1 MWEGFKDADAKDN
14 FPALGMGMG
23 KVKGKGKTKHDAS
36 AETTLRIKHQSLT
49 SRPGALRKKEKLV
62 AMERERFARNLA
74 RMCAGCASSS
84 SSSSFRNG
92 RVEDGEMDVEG
103 GDGGGE
109 EGVRK
114 GSAERWAAIRGFICQ
129 TMERRVDVGELV
141 GMGGGRK

>member
-1 MWEGFKDADAKDN
+1 MWEGIKDADAKDN
-14 FPALGMGMG
+14 IPALGMGMG
-23 KVKGKGKTKHDAS
+23 MGKGKAKTKHEAS

-84 SSSSFRNG
+84 SSGNG

-129 TMERRVDVGELV
+129 TMERRGDVGELV
-141 GMGGGRK
+141 GMGGGKEVK